1 MNLLYN
7 TTRFFISFYFLTAFA
22 FAQAQDF
29 AVTPTAAVTDGQG
42 EFTELDGA
50 WGITTVV
57 IGESTYA
64 LVVGYYDDG
73 VQIINITD
81 PENPTATAAVTDGQT
96 DGQGGT
102 FTALSGAYG
111 VTTVVI
117 GGKTYAL
124 AAGSSDDG
132 VQIMDISDPENPTAT
147 AAVTD
152 GQGGFTEFDGAT
164 SITTVVI
171 GEKTYALV
179 TGFNDDGVQI
189 MEMSVSSL
197 STGALFFTSLTLYP
211 NPVTSHLHIDN
222 PQSFELSYTVYDLTG
237 KALSTHHITGQSHSI
252 DVSALAKGVYLLE
265 ATHNNSTT
273 AMRFVKQ

>member
-81 PENPTATAAVTDGQT
+81 PENPTATAVAQ
-96 DGQGGT
+96 DGQGG
-102 FTALSGAYG
+102 FTALAGPRG
-111 VTTVVI
+111 ITTVVI
-117 GGKTYAL
+117 DNTTYAL
-124 AAGSSDDG
+124 VASRNDDG
-132 VQIMDISDPENPTAT
+132 VQIINITDPENPTAT

-152 GQGGFTEFDGAT
+152 GQGGFTELDGAW

-171 GEKTYALV
+171 GESTYALV
-179 TGFNDDGVQI
+179 ASFDDDGVQI
-189 MEMSVSSL
+189 INITDPENPTATAAVTDGQGGFTAVSY
-197 STGALFFTSLTLYP
+197 THLTLP
-211 NPVTSHLHIDN
+211 
-222 PQSFELSYTVYDLTG
+222 
-237 KALSTHHITGQSHSI
+237 
-252 DVSALAKGVYLLE
+252 
-265 ATHNNSTT
+265 TT
-273 AMRFVKQ
+273 